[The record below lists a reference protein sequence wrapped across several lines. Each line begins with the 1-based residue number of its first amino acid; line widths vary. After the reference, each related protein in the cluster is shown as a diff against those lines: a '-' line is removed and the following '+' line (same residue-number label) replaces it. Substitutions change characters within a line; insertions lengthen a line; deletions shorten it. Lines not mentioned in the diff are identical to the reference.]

1 MGVGRRNNNYYL
13 PPTWFQQLRY
23 PRILGLKVIMVGERK
38 DGGGKWG
45 KRESGFWGG
54 ELG

>member
-1 MGVGRRNNNYYL
+1 LV
-13 PPTWFQQLRY
+13 PTTKVSKDLR
-23 PRILGLKVIMVGERK
+23 LKVIMVGERK
-38 DGGGKWG
+38 DWGGKWG